1 MLVRLVSPAQ
11 RLGWELVQ
19 GAEWLDGALAVFPE
33 RLEQADLVIITRD
46 FPTWIDE
53 YRQVIA
59 AARRY
64 GKPVVYETDDLLL
77 ELPEG
82 HPDYERYLAAR
93 AAMLQAVVEA
103 DAVVGSTPELCDY
116 LRSFNSNTRL
126 WENYLDDRLWQVAGL
141 PSNAARPGDQAGDRL
156 VSIGYMGGHSHVIDL
171 EPVVPALIRI
181 LEKYPSKVQLKFW
194 GLEPP
199 ASLRDHPA
207 VEHLPVGLVD
217 YASFA
222 AYFSTQTCDLFIAP
236 LQDNLFN
243 RCKSPLKFLEYSAL
257 GVPGVYSR
265 APAYQRLVR
274 HGENGFL
281 AGELDEWVGCLSRLI
296 EDAALRL
303 RLGAEARATLC
314 SHWLLSDHA
323 PEFDRLYRGLAANA
337 SALPGRSSAA
347 ALRQEG
353 LSQGLQV
360 AQKMAAFYQELL
372 RVRQADNRSSLQLD
386 ALKAELQ
393 EQRGIN
399 LNLNRIA
406 QEYYA
411 LYLEIMHSRSW
422 LLLQR
427 LIDWR
432 LRLAP
437 LGSRRDQLVKAAYQS
452 ASALKNQG
460 LRAFLRTGLH
470 GLQAVIQPPAPAQPV
485 EATSPGLRSLLFDG
499 RLPAGSACTLPAI
512 TIIEFK
518 NNPGASAIE
527 TPALLGWLNGQTLP
541 QAAQV
546 VTWDQAAGAARLL
559 DHQDLS
565 WEAGDLQAL
574 LQGIATPYIC
584 FASPDL
590 LEQDPAFLEFNLCA
604 LQAGSLAFTVNLR
617 GPSAWSMRCLEEGR
631 LPGDLARP
639 LLRQVVRK
647 DCLSQD
653 PSTGQV
659 SLDLRL
665 WLEDRHKSLQGNP
678 ALAGQGVVVGRI
690 VSSMTTRVDLEGEL
704 PFEQPGS
711 FAVLGRHLILPGST
725 TGLEHASLAHLSFPL
740 DQVLPILPE
749 PSNLPTV
756 ILVQPFLAVGGAE
769 KIALKI
775 IQQLAG
781 RMRFVVLTFDE
792 MDPQLGTMADEFRQA
807 TPYVYTLPDF
817 ADGCLNA
824 SALDYL
830 VARFDP
836 RSIYIH
842 NGTPWIYDALGEI
855 KRRHPDVRLVDQVYD
870 YQVGWINRYD
880 PSVVLYLD
888 GHIGSNPKICQAY
901 RDKGAR
907 PEQVYFIENGS
918 NSQELDPG
926 RYDAGTIS
934 NLKIKLGLPPQA
946 RVVAFASRLHSQK
959 RPMDFVE
966 LARRFS
972 NDPQVTFLMAGDGPL
987 AAQVDEQIRK
997 IGLRNLVRCPF
1008 YRPISDLLALT
1019 DVLVLPS
1026 EFEGMPMIVLEAQ
1039 TMGVPVVV
1047 TDVGNNREVLERT
1060 QGGLVLPQIGDVSAL
1075 MQAVEQMLD
1084 HPPDP
1089 VAVRQNT
1096 VAIFDWKVLAQ
1107 KYYAALIGDLD
1118 G

>member
-1 MLVRLVSPAQ
+1 MVVRLISPAQ
-11 RLGWELVQ
+11 RIGGWELVQ
-19 GAEWLDGALAVFPE
+19 GAGWLDGKLAVFPE

-77 ELPEG
+77 ELPEV

-116 LRSFNSNTRL
+116 LRPFNPNTRL
-126 WENYLDDRLWQVAGL
+126 WENYLDDRLWQVAEL
-141 PSNAARPGDQAGDRL
+141 PSNAARPGDQSGDRP
-156 VSIGYMGGHSHVIDL
+156 VCIGYMGGHSHVTDL
-171 EPVVPALIRI
+171 EPVVPALIRM
-181 LEKYPSKVQLKFW
+181 LEKYPSKLRLKFW

-199 ASLRDHPA
+199 TSLRDHPA
-207 VEHLPVGLVD
+207 VEHLPVRLVD

-222 AYFSTQTCDLFIAP
+222 AYFSTQECDLFIAP

-243 RCKSPLKFLEYSAL
+243 HCKSPLKFLEYSAL

-265 APAYQRLVR
+265 GPAYQRLVR

-281 AGELDEWVGCLSRLI
+281 AGELDEWVACLSRLV
-296 EDAALRL
+296 EDAALRHH
-303 RLGAEARATLC
+303 LGAEARATLC

-323 PEFDRLYRGLAANA
+323 QEFDQLYRGLAARGT
-337 SALPGRSSAA
+337 ALPGESRLASLENEGSS
-347 ALRQEG
+347 Q
-353 LSQGLQV
+353 SLQV
-360 AQKMAAFYQELL
+360 AQKMAAFYQDLL
-372 RVRQADNRSSLQLD
+372 RARQADDRSSQQVDL
-386 ALKAELQ
+386 LKAELG
-393 EQRGIN
+393 EQRSIN
-399 LNLNRIA
+399 KNLNRIA

-437 LGSRRDQLVKAAYQS
+437 LGGRRDQLVKAAYQS

-460 LRAFLRTGLH
+460 LRAFLRAGLH
-470 GLQAVIQPPAPAQPV
+470 GFQAVIKPPVAQPV
-485 EATSPGLRSLLFDG
+485 EAPSPGVQTLLFDG
-499 RLPAGSACTLPAI
+499 QLPAGSACALPAI
-512 TIIEFK
+512 TIIDVK
-518 NNPGASAIE
+518 NGPGASSVE
-527 TPALLGWLNGQTLP
+527 TSATLAWLSGQTLP

-546 VTWDQAAGAARLL
+546 VTWDQAAGVARLL
-559 DHQDLS
+559 NKQEHS
-565 WEAGDLQAL
+565 WEVVDLQTL
-574 LQGIATPYIC
+574 LHGIATPYVS
-584 FASPDL
+584 FAWPDL
-590 LEQDPAFLEFNLCA
+590 LEQDPTYLEINLCA

-617 GPSAWSMRCLEEGR
+617 GPSSWAMRFLEQGR

-647 DCLSQD
+647 DCLIQD
-653 PSTGQV
+653 PSNGQV
-659 SLDLRL
+659 SLDLRR
-665 WLEDRHKSLQGNP
+665 WLEDRHKSLQESP
-678 ALAGQGVVVGRI
+678 SFAGQSAVVGRI
-690 VSSMTTRVDLEGEL
+690 VTSMTTRVDLEGEL
-704 PFEQPGS
+704 PFEQPGP
-711 FAVLGRHLILPGST
+711 FTVLGRHLILPGST
-725 TGLEHASLAHLSFPL
+725 NGPENTTLAHLSFPL
-740 DQVLPILPE
+740 DQVMPALLD

-775 IQQLAG
+775 IQKLAG
-781 RMRFVVLTFDE
+781 QMRFVVLTFDE

-817 ADGCLNA
+817 ADSCLNA

-842 NGTPWIYDALGEI
+842 NGTPWIYDALGEV
-855 KRRHPDVRLVDQVYD
+855 KRRHPLVRLVDQVYD

-880 PSVVLYLD
+880 TSVVLYLD

-918 NSQELDPG
+918 DSQELDPG
-926 RYDAGTIS
+926 CYDAGTIN
-934 NLKIKLGLPPQA
+934 NLKIKLDLPPQA
-946 RVVAFASRLHSQK
+946 RVVTFASRLHPQK

-1047 TDVGNNREVLERT
+1047 TDVGNNREVLQRT

-1075 MQAVEQMLD
+1075 MLAVEQMLN

-1107 KYYAALIGDLD
+1107 KYYAALTGDPD
-1118 G
+1118 D